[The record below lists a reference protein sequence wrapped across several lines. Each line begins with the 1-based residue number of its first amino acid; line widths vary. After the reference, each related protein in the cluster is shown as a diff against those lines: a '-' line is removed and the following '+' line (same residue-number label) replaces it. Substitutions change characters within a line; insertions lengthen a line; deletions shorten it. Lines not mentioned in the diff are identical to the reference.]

1 MKKNK
6 NTSLKSMLLGSHI
19 YLFGLLFAMI
29 VSLTMYIVG
38 IYAFEGTTSL
48 VIRIIFATI
57 FIHAVAGL
65 FIAFIYFNRRSYRLF
80 YHGVYENGIKNL
92 EVIRDGKAEPV
103 RIEDESV
110 DEFKKMNELFEEI
123 NEQLRGKTIT
133 SREGDYSSIP
143 LQYLDEENRVVTYE
157 SLTNNIVNL
166 IIATKS
172 FRNALL
178 DISYGLLGDTIKE
191 EDAKRIVNEI
201 RKGLEYPNI
210 LIAMNKRRNGFI
222 VYVPVF
228 DSISQL
234 EEELSSMFR
243 HISLA
248 RRTSEG
254 RQVAPAK
261 VAVVIYPYSEPSHIL
276 DDLGIAKRSNKPIN
290 IYLPSKE
297 NRKNDSLLY
306 ESMNV
311 NTLAKISER
320 LDLLGMGEMNDKE
333 VNRAINDIAKYFSF
347 SISGYVKYNEVK
359 RQFICEHTYSPE
371 DKYLVRE
378 DKILSK
384 KFVDKLVELKDA
396 DQSYYFSNRKHLN
409 DSLGLFIDSHEI
421 KSGLFYVV
429 MKANQAVAVIYFLND
444 DKELEFDTT
453 IKQGLIN
460 ISNKIG
466 SYIKSLDEQHI
477 SEINARRFQEILKI
491 NNDILYSINP
501 DDYSL
506 FFLSP
511 ALQSLCPK
519 ARVGEPCYQALYG
532 LDAPC
537 KNCPLKTKKHMVEI
551 LKKRKFETSVV
562 LHNANDKA
570 EHLYLN
576 PMERSKVTSDLF
588 SQDFLVN
595 SYYSFCVMLEEELEL
610 KQEGE
615 VLFLNIDNVAQL
627 IKSFGNDGYI
637 KLIRNFFDLM
647 NDEMDVS
654 YPIYVYKN
662 DNFALL
668 LPTCQREEV
677 VKYVEHLYLL
687 SKDIKLGS
695 KEVSLN
701 ISYYD
706 FKYPAGKTGM
716 RDWINYAEKVMTGLR
731 RGKNTDILYFNED
744 KYTRSASRDAFML
757 NNVLEAFNRKK
768 YYMEYQPIVGNKDR
782 TIHNVELLLRLTDP
796 FTGEPM
802 NIGEAINIVTKN
814 GRIDLVSNAMQ
825 DCLDKLFEVSDLPFF
840 KSMGLDHMAINIEY
854 TTLADKSFVES
865 FNALTKKHNIP
876 KDFLCFEVQE
886 RDLQEHYA
894 GYKQMTFNFVTLVCD
909 QYRGELM
916 RLDELKNL
924 GVKEVKISRDVIL
937 NVINDDLALDRALR
951 VWKEANELNM
961 PVTFVGVERR
971 QQADLLHDDVLD
983 SYFQGR
989 FFYSPLSEEKFFK
1002 TLRENSIKEIADLD
1016 V

>member
-1 MKKNK
+1 MFWEDKDMKKNQ
-6 NTSLKSMLLGSHI
+6 NTSLKSMLLSSHI
-19 YLFGLLFAMI
+19 YLFGLLFAMV

-38 IYAFEGTTSL
+38 LYAFTGTTSL
-48 VIRIIFATI
+48 VIRIIFSTI

-65 FIAFIYFNRRSYRLF
+65 FVAFIYFTRRSYRFF
-80 YHGVYENGIKNL
+80 YHGVYENGMKNL

-103 RIEDESV
+103 RLEQDNIE
-110 DEFKKMNELFEEI
+110 EFKAMNDMFSEI

-191 EDAKRIVNEI
+191 EDAKRIINEI
-201 RKGLEYPNI
+201 RKGLEYPNL
-210 LIAMNKRRNGFI
+210 LIAMNKRKNGFI

-234 EEELSSMFR
+234 EEEISAMFR
-243 HISLA
+243 HISLV

-254 RQVAPAK
+254 RQVASAK
-261 VAVVIYPYSEPSHIL
+261 VAMVIYPYSEPSHIL

-320 LDLLGMGEMNDKE
+320 LDLLGMNEMNDKE

-429 MKANQAVAVIYFLND
+429 MKADQAVAVIYFLND

-477 SEINARRFQEILKI
+477 SAINARRFQEILKI

-506 FFLSP
+506 
-511 ALQSLCPK
+511 
-519 ARVGEPCYQALYG
+519 
-532 LDAPC
+532 
-537 KNCPLKTKKHMVEI
+537 
-551 LKKRKFETSVV
+551 
-562 LHNANDKA
+562 
-570 EHLYLN
+570 
-576 PMERSKVTSDLF
+576 
-588 SQDFLVN
+588 
-595 SYYSFCVMLEEELEL
+595 
-610 KQEGE
+610 
-615 VLFLNIDNVAQL
+615 
-627 IKSFGNDGYI
+627 
-637 KLIRNFFDLM
+637 
-647 NDEMDVS
+647 
-654 YPIYVYKN
+654 
-662 DNFALL
+662 
-668 LPTCQREEV
+668 
-677 VKYVEHLYLL
+677 
-687 SKDIKLGS
+687 
-695 KEVSLN
+695 
-701 ISYYD
+701 
-706 FKYPAGKTGM
+706 
-716 RDWINYAEKVMTGLR
+716 
-731 RGKNTDILYFNED
+731 
-744 KYTRSASRDAFML
+744 
-757 NNVLEAFNRKK
+757 
-768 YYMEYQPIVGNKDR
+768 
-782 TIHNVELLLRLTDP
+782 
-796 FTGEPM
+796 
-802 NIGEAINIVTKN
+802 
-814 GRIDLVSNAMQ
+814 
-825 DCLDKLFEVSDLPFF
+825 
-840 KSMGLDHMAINIEY
+840 
-854 TTLADKSFVES
+854 
-865 FNALTKKHNIP
+865 
-876 KDFLCFEVQE
+876 
-886 RDLQEHYA
+886 
-894 GYKQMTFNFVTLVCD
+894 
-909 QYRGELM
+909 
-916 RLDELKNL
+916 
-924 GVKEVKISRDVIL
+924 
-937 NVINDDLALDRALR
+937 
-951 VWKEANELNM
+951 
-961 PVTFVGVERR
+961 
-971 QQADLLHDDVLD
+971 
-983 SYFQGR
+983 
-989 FFYSPLSEEKFFK
+989 
-1002 TLRENSIKEIADLD
+1002 
-1016 V
+1016 